1 MRIWGWSALQ
11 VRCVPG
17 AVVAACAVL
26 IALAAPAAAAGGRA
40 ALVIAEAAYPDSDA
54 VLPTPVG
61 DAGAMAEALRQ
72 RGFTVTAAE
81 NVGREALQAA
91 IDRFARTVESD
102 GVALVF
108 FAGYGIQVKGRNYLI
123 PIDARVWSEADVVR
137 DGISLDG
144 LMETLGKRQAAI
156 RVVILDAS
164 RRNPFERR
172 FRSFSQGL
180 ASIAAP
186 PGGIVMSSAAAGGL
200 ASDAAGPRGPFVTE
214 LVRQIATDESV
225 DKAFAAV
232 RDAMAKRGANA
243 PVPAITADLRETF
256 SFDPDRP
263 RTPMAKPLPAPEPK
277 AAPPIDAK
285 APLPKAD
292 EAREREQAVLPRA
305 EEKRAEARRL
315 EEQRA
320 EARRLEEQRAVLRKA
335 DEERAEARKAE
346 EQRAEARKAEE
357 QRAEARRAEEQR
369 AEARKADEQRIE
381 TRKAEDQRAEA
392 LKAVEHRVEQERQRL
407 AELDDR
413 IRRDPRDEVSYYE
426 RGQFYAQRGDTAAA
440 IADFDRS
447 IRLNPASPEAYN
459 NRCWLHAV
467 AGDLRQARADCDQ
480 ALRLRPDFLDAL
492 DSRGLVNLK
501 AGALQAAVSDYGE
514 ALKRDARHSSALYG
528 RGLALK
534 RLGDEAGGG
543 RDMASAFAL
552 NPQIDKDFATYGV
565 R

>member
-1 MRIWGWSALQ
+1 MRIPGWSALQ
-11 VRCVPG
+11 VRCV
-17 AVVAACAVL
+17 AVVAACAAL
-26 IALAAPAAAAGGRA
+26 IALAAPASAAGGRA

-123 PIDARVWSEADVVR
+123 PVDARVWSEADVVR

-144 LMETLGKRQAAI
+144 LMETLGKRQAGI

-180 ASIAAP
+180 APIAAP
-186 PGGIVMSSAAAGGL
+186 PGGIVIASAAAGGV
-200 ASDAAGPRGPFVTE
+200 AGDAAGPRGPFATE

-232 RDAMAKRGANA
+232 RDAMAKRGATA

-263 RTPMAKPLPAPEPK
+263 RTPMAKPLPAAEPK
-277 AAPPIDAK
+277 PALPIEKAPP
-285 APLPKAD
+285 PKVD
-292 EAREREQAVLPRA
+292 EAQADRTKREAPEQAAR
-305 EEKRAEARRL
+305 RDRQDAEA
-315 EEQRA
+315 EAQRA
-320 EARRLEEQRAVLRKA
+320 EI
-335 DEERAEARKAE
+335 
-346 EQRAEARKAEE
+346 
-357 QRAEARRAEEQR
+357 RRAEERRLEDLR
-369 AEARKADEQRIE
+369 AEALN
-381 TRKAEDQRAEA
+381 AEKQRAEA
-392 LKAVEHRVEQERQRL
+392 LKAERQRADALNAEKQRADALNAEKQRADALNAEKQRAQKEAEQHRGEQERQRL

-426 RGQFYAQRGDTAAA
+426 RGQFHAQRGDTAAA

-467 AGDLRQARADCDQ
+467 AGDLRQARADCDE

-534 RLGDEAGGG
+534 RLGDEAAGG

>member
-1 MRIWGWSALQ
+1 MRIPGWSALQ
-11 VRCVPG
+11 VRCV
-17 AVVAACAVL
+17 AVVAACAAL
-26 IALAAPAAAAGGRA
+26 IALAAPASAAGGRA

-61 DAGAMAEALRQ
+61 DAGAIAEALRQ

-91 IDRFARTVESD
+91 IDRFARTVEPD

-123 PIDARVWSEADVVR
+123 PVDARVWSEADVVR

-144 LMETLGKRQAAI
+144 LMETLGKRQAGI

-180 ASIAAP
+180 APIAAP
-186 PGGIVMSSAAAGGL
+186 PGGIVIASAAAGGV
-200 ASDAAGPRGPFVTE
+200 AGDAAGPRGPFATE

-225 DKAFAAV
+225 DKAFQAV
-232 RDAMAKRGANA
+232 RDAMAKRGATA

-263 RTPMAKPLPAPEPK
+263 RTPMAKPLPAAEPK
-277 AAPPIDAK
+277 TAPPVEAK

-292 EAREREQAVLPRA
+292 EPQADRTKREAPEQAAR
-305 EEKRAEARRL
+305 RDRQDAEA
-315 EEQRA
+315 EAQRA
-320 EARRLEEQRAVLRKA
+320 EI
-335 DEERAEARKAE
+335 
-346 EQRAEARKAEE
+346 
-357 QRAEARRAEEQR
+357 RRAEERRLEDLR
-369 AEARKADEQRIE
+369 AA
-381 TRKAEDQRAEA
+381 A
-392 LKAVEHRVEQERQRL
+392 LKAERQRADALNAEKQRADALNAEKQRAQKEAEQHRGEQERQRL

-426 RGQFYAQRGDTAAA
+426 RGQFHAQRGDTAAA
-440 IADFDRS
+440 IADFDQS

-534 RLGDEAGGG
+534 RLGDEAAGG